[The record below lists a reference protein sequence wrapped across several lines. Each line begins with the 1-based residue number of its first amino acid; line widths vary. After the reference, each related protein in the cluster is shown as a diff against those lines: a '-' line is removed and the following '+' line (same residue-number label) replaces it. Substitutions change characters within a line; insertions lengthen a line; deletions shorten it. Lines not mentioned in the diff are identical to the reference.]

1 MRTSGKIDEFNTG
14 IDLALPEGLA
24 HRRAQEVSTLHPVV
38 YLLLAQMAA
47 IALYAALLQLH

>member
-1 MRTSGKIDEFNTG
+1 MRTSGKIEEFSTG

-24 HRRAQEVSTLHPVV
+24 HRRAQDVSTLHPVV